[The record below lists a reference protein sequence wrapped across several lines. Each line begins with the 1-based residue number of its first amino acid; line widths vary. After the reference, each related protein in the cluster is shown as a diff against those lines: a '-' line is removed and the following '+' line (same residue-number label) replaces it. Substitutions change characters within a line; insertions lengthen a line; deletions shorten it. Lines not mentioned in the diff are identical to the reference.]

1 MSNNWE
7 DLREQFFED
16 YPGLYRKWQVRY
28 AEFVEQGMAEWDAA
42 AASDNI
48 VGIGPEDSRV
58 QRWLGKK
65 GVVLDDEEV
74 PPGTTEE
81 SKSTTDVKNVR
92 WVADNLSNMQA
103 KPSSAPSPTAW
114 NMLVF
119 ARTNPTQ
126 TAKFWSDLYKP
137 IMLPAKKDLENTSR
151 DLEDE
156 ERLLGIIDQVR
167 KMAEK
172 ELA

>member
-7 DLREQFFED
+7 DLRDQFFED
-16 YPGLYRKWQVRY
+16 YPGLRRKWQVRY
-28 AEFVEQGMAEWDAA
+28 AEFIEQGMEDWDAKE
-42 AASDNI
+42 ASDAI
-48 VGIGPEDSRV
+48 IGVGPDDSRV
-58 QRWLGKK
+58 QKWMSKR
-65 GVVLDDEEV
+65 GVVIGDEGA
-74 PPGTTEE
+74 PPGPPEE
-81 SKSTTDVKNVR
+81 SKGTTDVKNVR
-92 WVADNLSNMQA
+92 WVAENLSNMQA
-103 KPSSAPSPTAW
+103 NPSSAPSPTAW

-126 TAKFWSDLYKP
+126 AAKFWSDLYKP